1 MAKCLALLLTRGGKP
16 QDYYGELMVPGPVLP
31 LIPYDSLDEVL
42 ARIET
47 GPKPLAFYLFERDP
61 GTIARLMA
69 ELGFRPAGEG
79 YAWRGRARPRPAPAA
94 PTGAFAALAGL
105 VRP

>member
-1 MAKCLALLLTRGGKP
+1 MVVERVDGLAPGDLRDLLVSAFARAQIAALEPDLVYAGWESAFAA
-16 QDYYGELMVPGPVLP
+16 DAA
-31 LIPYDSLDEVL
+31 L
-42 ARIET
+42 AVSMGLE
-47 GPKPLAFYLFERDP
+47 P